1 MFGSTDSMAEDTLMY
16 NTMSSSNG
24 FRNPPSGSEGRVG
37 FGNLAKDY
45 AALNRKNMR
54 HTDNK
59 GYPLCYVVE
68 VEAIGSKDN
77 AHTIELFAA
86 PETWVLKN
94 AVRKWHAARNAML
107 ERVGALGKIGEY
119 QKTIRPYLNAAHHT
133 LGVDI
138 RPTGFQHAAIVN
150 YTGGTPDPADGGS
163 TYREVG
169 GITGSG
175 MNRGEWT
182 YTEIAAAADQE
193 VGAASAND
201 TDRYH
206 LTLTGG
212 HKSNEVGS
220 DTGTAR
226 YFTTVSIMRSYLES
240 RRNAS
245 SVIQDNTGGG
255 AIQTEPNPL
264 VNLMSDRL
272 SVGEVKEIVQDMQR
286 EKPPYDAF
294 STAFGGEAALNN
306 NDALELVS
314 KCLLSTSTTY
324 LKDKE
329 VIRIPMGLFHVRASA
344 TAAIGS
350 MSDTPSMRIRLLG
363 IDKCQG

>member
-1 MFGSTDSMAEDTLMY
+1 MAETTLMY
-16 NTMSSSNG
+16 NTMSASNG

-68 VEAIGSKDN
+68 VEAIGSTAN
-77 AHTIELFAA
+77 NHTIELFTA

-94 AVRKWHAARNAML
+94 AVRKWHIARNAML
-107 ERVGALGKIGEY
+107 ERVGALGRIGEY
-119 QKTIRPYLNAAHHT
+119 QKTIRPYLNGAHYAIGT
-133 LGVDI
+133 DI
-138 RPTGFQHAAIVN
+138 RPTGFLHN
-150 YTGGTPDPADGGS
+150 PGTSYSGGTPDPGDGGS
-163 TYREVG
+163 TYRES
-169 GITGSG
+169 GIGFTGSG

-182 YTEIAAAADQE
+182 YTEIAAAVDQE
-193 VGAASAND
+193 VGSSTSND

-206 LTLTGG
+206 LTLTGEHSASIG
-212 HKSNEVGS
+212 SSTSGAGS
-220 DTGTAR
+220 DSGQAR
-226 YFTTVSIMRSYLES
+226 YFTTVSMLRSYLES

-245 SVIQDNTGGG
+245 SVVQDTSGGG
-255 AIQTEPNPL
+255 TIQAEPNPL

-294 STAFGGEAALNN
+294 GTNSADAADN
-306 NDALELVS
+306 NDAFDLVS

-329 VIRIPMGLFHVRASA
+329 VIRIPMGLFHVRTSA

-350 MSDTPSMRIRLLG
+350 TSDTPSMRIRLLG